1 MANLGLFAL
10 AAATILLLTTGV
22 GLVIPAA
29 HAEGMRQSIGDLD
42 IMLEPD
48 WSNGDAT
55 RFKVSFLEPGTDIP
69 HQHQD
74 YDFII
79 LQDDREV
86 FSAAKLVNQPLIHNV
101 EGTIVVPFQFE
112 NTGDYVVKVA
122 IYGIGLP
129 AIPMDEAVEFPVT
142 VTPEFPAGA
151 LAVTAAVA
159 AGMVA
164 ARKKL

>member
-1 MANLGLFAL
+1 MAKLGLLAL
-10 AAATILLLTTGV
+10 AASILLTTGV
-22 GLVIPAA
+22 GLIIPA

-42 IMLEPD
+42 ITLEPD
-48 WSNGDAT
+48 WSGEST
-55 RFKVSFLEPGTDIP
+55 RFKVSFLEPGTDTP

-79 LQDDREV
+79 LQDGREV

-101 EGTIVVPFQFE
+101 EGTIVVPFKFE

-151 LAVTAAVA
+151 LAVAAAVA
-159 AGMVA
+159 AGMIA